1 MQSKQEL
8 PQGYAEILHID
19 LQKDKKA
26 ALRVNG
32 LALLITAV
40 CIAVG
45 LCIVPFAAFY
55 KVGSYAAFAVKLAV
69 LGGGSVL
76 YIIAHEWVHGIFMKR
91 YSGIKVHYG
100 YTGLYAYAGSDA
112 YFCRAHYIRIALA
125 PIVIW
130 GIVLLALNLLLPAG
144 WFWPVYMI
152 QVSNLSGAA
161 GDIYVSCRMYRLP
174 QDILIRDT
182 GISMTV
188 YGKV

>member
-8 PQGYAEILHID
+8 PQGYAEILYID

-55 KVGSYAAFAVKLAV
+55 TVGSYAAFAVKLAV

-112 YFCRAHYIRIALA
+112 YFCRTHYIRIALA

-144 WFWPVYMI
+144 WFWSVYMI

-188 YGKV
+188 YGRV

>member
-1 MQSKQEL
+1 
-8 PQGYAEILHID
+8 
-19 LQKDKKA
+19 
-26 ALRVNG
+26 
-32 LALLITAV
+32 
-40 CIAVG
+40 
-45 LCIVPFAAFY
+45 
-55 KVGSYAAFAVKLAV
+55 
-69 LGGGSVL
+69 
-76 YIIAHEWVHGIFMKR
+76 MKR

-152 QVSNLSGAA
+152 QVSTLSGAA

>member
-55 KVGSYAAFAVKLAV
+55 KVGSYAAFAVKLAA

-76 YIIAHEWVHGIFMKR
+76 YIIARSLGKYYGSKVSCLLTKQPKPITDYLGITLLPQAGVALGMALTATALSDGALVRNVVLFSVLVYELVGPALTKR
-91 YSGIKVHYG
+91 S
-100 YTGLYAYAGSDA
+100 L
-112 YFCRAHYIRIALA
+112 
-125 PIVIW
+125 
-130 GIVLLALNLLLPAG
+130 LLAG
-144 WFWPVYMI
+144 EIHTEGKTSSRVT
-152 QVSNLSGAA
+152 
-161 GDIYVSCRMYRLP
+161 
-174 QDILIRDT
+174 DT
-182 GISMTV
+182 PREHISIH
-188 YGKV
+188 